1 VLYASLYARD
11 NAQLAIDLSRLC
23 ANSVHIHSLS
33 QYISLG
39 KFRSPRRFEMPK
51 KNDLGVRINED
62 IDAPEI
68 RVVDEDG
75 AMLGLMTPQE
85 ALRIAIEREVDLVE
99 IAPKAI
105 PPVCKVIDF
114 GKFRYEQ
121 QKRDKLQK
129 KHQHQQQLKEIR
141 FKAATDTH
149 DFDFKTRHAR
159 EFLIEGDKVKAA
171 VFFRGREIVHS
182 SLGIDLLKRF
192 VAALADVSKVDQEI
206 RMEGNNCSVTLSPEK
221 EKKIV
226 PPTEKPAEKSG
237 ERLVEKKTVPNM
249 SADMNV
255 ALSSNTRPNTAM
267 TPT

>member
-1 VLYASLYARD
+1 
-11 NAQLAIDLSRLC
+11 
-23 ANSVHIHSLS
+23 
-33 QYISLG
+33 LG
-39 KFRSPRRFEMPK
+39 KFRSPRRFELPK

-62 IDAPEI
+62 IDAAQV
-68 RVVDEDG
+68 RVVDEEG

-99 IAPKAI
+99 IAPKAV

-182 SLGIDLLKRF
+182 SLGIDMLKRF
-192 VAALADVSKVDQEI
+192 VAALADVSKVDQDI
-206 RMEGNNCSVTLSPEK
+206 RMEGNNCSVILSPDK
-221 EKKIV
+221 EKKIATKPEAKSDV
-226 PPTEKPAEKSG
+226 KSDAKPEARNNAASATPAPATAPPATAPA
-237 ERLVEKKTVPNM
+237 
-249 SADMNV
+249 
-255 ALSSNTRPNTAM
+255 TA
-267 TPT
+267 PQQA